1 MIVFKH
7 MNMNLPKY
15 SKGFTLLELLVSV
28 SIIGII
34 AGGIIPS
41 FSGYIKNQ
49 NLQQAQEQFKSEL
62 RTIQNKALTGSL
74 SDTLIGGSYA
84 EYWGLRF
91 LPSDS
96 GSSIEYFIS
105 VTNSDCPAG
114 VIPSTHNP
122 GSFSIS
128 NNILYYNAPDCIFF
142 NIKNGDITTL
152 VPANATSVNLNFQNK
167 KDGDSGKNVNFN
179 ASGLI
184 Y

>member
-1 MIVFKH
+1 
-7 MNMNLPKY
+7 MNLPKY

-41 FSGYIKNQ
+41 FSSYIKNQ

-62 RTIQNKALTGSL
+62 RTIQNKALTGAL
-74 SDTLIGGSYA
+74 SDNQIPPGSGNYIQ
-84 EYWGLRF
+84 YWGVSF
-91 LPSDS
+91 PSDH
-96 GSSIEYFIS
+96 GSSVNIFVS
-105 VTNSDCPAG
+105 TTNTACTGATIVSQ
-114 VIPSTHNP
+114 

-128 NNILYYNAPDCIFF
+128 NNILYYNVPKCIFF

-152 VPANATSVNLNFQNK
+152 VPSNVTSVNLNFQNK
-167 KDGDSGKNVNFN
+167 KDGDPGKNVYFN